1 MLLGAYVRRKRFEA
15 RLVAVELA
23 KLLGGSG
30 RSSSAGAAGN
40 GRIHADDMLSMMG
53 LSL

>member
-15 RLVAVELA
+15 KLLAVELS
-23 KLLGGSG
+23 KVMGGRASTG
-30 RSSSAGAAGN
+30 AEAAGN

-53 LSL
+53 LTL

>member
-15 RLVAVELA
+15 KLLAVELA

-30 RSSSAGAAGN
+30 RSSAGAAGN
-40 GRIHADDMLSMMG
+40 GRIHADDMLAMMG
-53 LSL
+53 LTL